1 MKILILLD
9 LINGSLKKS
18 SLELIAEAQEHNAEL
33 IGFVVGANSPDSLSA
48 LNRFGFKKLYYSS
61 FLSLEKFVP
70 HVFKEAFNYCYQAE
84 LPQVVFVTSQSYT
97 RDFIPRV
104 AYKQKKDLINDVTD
118 FEVTNGQMSITQPLY
133 AGKLLSKQL
142 IQPGAFILFRPNQLN
157 GVIKEQPTNPEIL
170 LINDSPDKTSYQV
183 LEVIKGA
190 SSKPDLTEANTIV
203 SGGRGLKEA
212 TNFKIIETLAELL
225 NATPGASRAIVDA
238 GWVDHSLQVGQTG
251 KTVAPN
257 LYIALGISG
266 AIQHLAGMS
275 SSRVIVAI
283 NNDANAPIFQ
293 KATYGLVGD
302 LFEIAPVLESKLKSV
317 L

>member
-1 MKILILLD
+1 MKILILVD
-9 LINGSLKKS
+9 LINGTLKKT
-18 SLELIAEAQEHNAEL
+18 SLELIAEAQKFNAEMVGL
-33 IGFVVGANSPDSLSA
+33 VVGASSEDQLKV
-48 LNRFGFKKLYYSS
+48 LTKYGFKKLYYSS
-61 FLSLEKFVP
+61 HLSLDSFLP
-70 HVFKEAFNYCYQAE
+70 NTFKEALSFCYQSE
-84 LPQVVFVTSQSYT
+84 QPDLVFATSQSYT

-104 AYKQKKDLINDVTD
+104 AFKQNKDLVNDVTGI
-118 FEVTNGQMSITQPLY
+118 ELTNNQFLITQPLY
-133 AGKLLSKQL
+133 AGKLLSKQVAL
-142 IQPGAFILFRPNQLN
+142 AGTFILFRPNQLN
-157 GVIKEQPTNPEIL
+157 GVLKEQINTPETL
-170 LINDSPDKTSYQV
+170 VINHSVENNSYQL

-190 SSKPDLTEANTIV
+190 STKPDLTEATTIV
-203 SGGRGLKEA
+203 SGGRGLKDA
-212 TNFKIIETLAELL
+212 ANFKIVETLAEVL

-257 LYIALGISG
+257 LYVALGISG

-302 LFEIAPVLESKLKSV
+302 LFEIAPILESKLKSI